1 MRGIVGSQRLVL
13 TDMLAITT
21 NACIPLIDYMKNEV
35 FMKKKTTFFS
45 PLCWDQTQGLA
56 LLGSHSRSK
65 LAPRQNQQVG

>member
-1 MRGIVGSQRLVL
+1 
-13 TDMLAITT
+13 MLAITT

-35 FMKKKTTFFS
+35 FMKKKKNNLS
-45 PLCWDQTQGLA
+45 PPPPLCWDQTQGLA